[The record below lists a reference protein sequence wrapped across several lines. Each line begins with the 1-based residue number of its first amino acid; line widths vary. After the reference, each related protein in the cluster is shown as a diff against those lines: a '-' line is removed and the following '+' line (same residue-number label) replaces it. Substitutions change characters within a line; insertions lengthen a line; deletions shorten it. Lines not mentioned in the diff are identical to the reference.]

1 MVAVWLLLDYPWGRA
16 PRPALSRGGAVGA
29 IREEKRED
37 FVACRRADF
46 SHGRRCVWARRGRCA
61 ALAVSPPASAQKGI
75 EKIRNSCKE
84 EAGEA
89 VTFPGDSG
97 LTEFLL
103 GGKRAVMIDHGMICG
118 DCVKGVACSNRGQRL
133 IEIYR
138 LQGTAWRKVLSEDQF
153 AEDIYLSFEPG
164 GKADGQEF

>member
-61 ALAVSPPASAQKGI
+61 ALAVSPGQRSEGYRKNTQLLQGG
-75 EKIRNSCKE
+75 
-84 EAGEA
+84 AGEA

-118 DCVKGVACSNRGQRL
+118 DCVKGVTCSNRGQRL

-138 LQGTAWRKVLSEDQF
+138 LQGTAWRKVLSETN
-153 AEDIYLSFEPG
+153 LRKTST
-164 GKADGQEF
+164 